1 MLFDGASTLLSTGGW
16 ELVPGIGTEDDL
28 RTVLGAVLDRVA
40 AELAERWGPE
50 PGGWAWSRV
59 HTMVSPHPLAV
70 ARPEI
75 EGLHPPVDGCPGDGD
90 TVRCGSVTPRTGDRM
105 AAGSVARYVFD
116 LSDWDRSGWVV
127 PHGVSGVRGSGH
139 DLDQRPSWL
148 AGELVPMAY
157 STRAVD
163 DLAAATEHVPHP
175 AN

>member
-1 MLFDGASTLLSTGGW
+1 
-16 ELVPGIGTEDDL
+16 
-28 RTVLGAVLDRVA
+28 
-40 AELAERWGPE
+40 
-50 PGGWAWSRV
+50 
-59 HTMVSPHPLAV
+59 
-70 ARPEI
+70 
-75 EGLHPPVDGCPGDGD
+75 
-90 TVRCGSVTPRTGDRM
+90 M